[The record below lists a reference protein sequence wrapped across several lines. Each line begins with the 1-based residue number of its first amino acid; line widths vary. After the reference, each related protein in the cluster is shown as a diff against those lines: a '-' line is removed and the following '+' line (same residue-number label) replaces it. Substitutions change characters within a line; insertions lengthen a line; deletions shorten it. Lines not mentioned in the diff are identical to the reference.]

1 MGVRQAATILFPDNL
16 DNLSE
21 KAGKFKLGHG
31 GKFYRGFKQ
40 YINFKLSKNESL
52 EKEID
57 TGLVDEKQESL
68 EDLPAHLKLGKE
80 FTMRVTVLQA
90 YGLASEY
97 SDVFTQFK

>member
-1 MGVRQAATILFPDNL
+1 MGVRQSATILFPDTNE
-16 DNLSE
+16 NRSE
-21 KAGKFKLGHG
+21 KAGKLKTATS
-31 GKFYRGFKQ
+31 GKIFEMGQKHILMHF
-40 YINFKLSKNESL
+40 L

-57 TGLVDEKQESL
+57 TGAVEDEKQESL
-68 EDLPAHLKLGKE
+68 DDLPSHLKIGKD